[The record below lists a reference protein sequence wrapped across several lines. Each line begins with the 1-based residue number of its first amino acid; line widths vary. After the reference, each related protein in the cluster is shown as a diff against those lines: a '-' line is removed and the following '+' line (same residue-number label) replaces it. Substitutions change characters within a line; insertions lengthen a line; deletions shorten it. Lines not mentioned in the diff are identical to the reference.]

1 MIDDVM
7 RRRIRAP
14 RLLGA
19 MAAAAIAG
27 TPIPGASA
35 APLKIVAVGAS
46 NTAGWGVGT
55 QAAYPARLEALLR
68 ENGVDAR
75 VANAGVSFSTTSGML
90 RRVESVV
97 PADTSILIL
106 QPGGNDVRFFGSKAQ
121 RARNISAIVAR
132 MRARNIAVIVFENDV
147 VPRGNYRW
155 DGIHFT
161 ERGHDIAAKWLL
173 QQIDGVPPSIGREP
187 SDRPQARTCPEDC
200 AGDRAHA
207 PPALVQHG
215 APRHWAD

>member
-1 MIDDVM
+1 
-7 RRRIRAP
+7 
-14 RLLGA
+14 
-19 MAAAAIAG
+19 
-27 TPIPGASA
+27 
-35 APLKIVAVGAS
+35 
-46 NTAGWGVGT
+46 
-55 QAAYPARLEALLR
+55 
-68 ENGVDAR
+68 
-75 VANAGVSFSTTSGML
+75 ML

-173 QQIDGVPPSIGREP
+173 QQIAGVPPSIGREP

-200 AGDRAHA
+200 AGDRAHT